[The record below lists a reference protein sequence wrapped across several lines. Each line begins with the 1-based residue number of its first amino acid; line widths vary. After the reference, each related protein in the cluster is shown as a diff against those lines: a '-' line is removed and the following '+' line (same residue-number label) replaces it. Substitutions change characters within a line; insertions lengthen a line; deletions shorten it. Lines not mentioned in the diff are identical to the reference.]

1 MKPVG
6 IAVEWNSRPA
16 MTSEWNAISEMFRFL
31 FTYFIYE
38 RQAHNDA
45 FDYIRHILEERFS
58 END

>member
-16 MTSEWNAISEMFRFL
+16 MTSEWNAISEEMFRFL
-31 FTYFIYE
+31 FKCFIYE
-38 RQAHNDA
+38 QAHNDA
-45 FDYIRHILEERFS
+45 FDYVRHILEERFS